1 MRIHSEVGLSFD
13 DVLLVP
19 KRNSFGSRKNVS
31 LKSRLTKNISLSIPI
46 VSANMDTVTGSRLAI
61 VMAQNGGMGIIHRF
75 NTIEEEAAEVRIV
88 KRQSSYIIKE
98 PYTIDIGRSVGDARA
113 MSHAYGV
120 SGFPVVDGKRLV
132 GIVTNR
138 DLWFQRDETPIN
150 GVMTRI
156 KDMVVIEKRSGM
168 EDNFV
173 EMFRK
178 NKVEKIPIVDRRSNL
193 IGMVTAKDIMNLGD
207 DRSTKSKEGTLMVG
221 GAVGVKDAVKRA
233 DALVK
238 AGVDLLVIDIAHGH
252 SDAVIDT
259 IRKLKRRFDVDVVA
273 GNVATAAGA
282 EELISS
288 GADAI
293 KVGIGPGSVCTTRLV
308 TGSGVPQ
315 LTAIRWACE
324 AAEREGVPVIADGGI
339 RTSGDIAKALAAG
352 ASTVMLGRVF
362 AGTEEAP
369 GSTIMRDGKK
379 YKFYRGMSSISANSR
394 KLEVDRSDFDMSDI
408 VGEGNESFVP
418 YTGHAKDILI
428 QLCGGLRSALS
439 YSGAI
444 DIEEFRNKAE
454 LIRISPDGHRESYSK
469 LGS

>member
-1 MRIHSEVGLSFD
+1 MKIHSEVGLSFD

-150 GVMTRI
+150 GVMTKI

-173 EMFRK
+173 DMCKR
-178 NKVEKIPIVDRRSNL
+178 L
-193 IGMVTAKDIMNLGD
+193 IIYL
-207 DRSTKSKEGTLMVG
+207 
-221 GAVGVKDAVKRA
+221 
-233 DALVK
+233 
-238 AGVDLLVIDIAHGH
+238 
-252 SDAVIDT
+252 
-259 IRKLKRRFDVDVVA
+259 KLFLCPDFV
-273 GNVATAAGA
+273 
-282 EELISS
+282 S
-288 GADAI
+288 G
-293 KVGIGPGSVCTTRLV
+293 L
-308 TGSGVPQ
+308 
-315 LTAIRWACE
+315 
-324 AAEREGVPVIADGGI
+324 
-339 RTSGDIAKALAAG
+339 
-352 ASTVMLGRVF
+352 
-362 AGTEEAP
+362 
-369 GSTIMRDGKK
+369 
-379 YKFYRGMSSISANSR
+379 
-394 KLEVDRSDFDMSDI
+394 
-408 VGEGNESFVP
+408 
-418 YTGHAKDILI
+418 
-428 QLCGGLRSALS
+428 
-439 YSGAI
+439 
-444 DIEEFRNKAE
+444 
-454 LIRISPDGHRESYSK
+454 
-469 LGS
+469 